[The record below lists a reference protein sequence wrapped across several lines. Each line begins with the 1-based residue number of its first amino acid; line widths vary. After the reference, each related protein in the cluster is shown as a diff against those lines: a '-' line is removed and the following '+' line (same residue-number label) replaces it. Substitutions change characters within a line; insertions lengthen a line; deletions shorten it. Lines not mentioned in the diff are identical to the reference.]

1 MHPMNGLKRQQPFST
16 PIFVTLSCSRVASSY
31 LRTQSKGVSW
41 CEGGMPPR
49 FRGGDQADAAHA
61 LHVQVV
67 AWVCVG
73 IAVAAT
79 PRRSGGMLGTHE
91 EAR

>member
-1 MHPMNGLKRQQPFST
+1 MRRRHAAGHQ
-16 PIFVTLSCSRVASSY
+16 
-31 LRTQSKGVSW
+31 
-41 CEGGMPPR
+41 
-49 FRGGDQADAAHA
+49 GGDQADAAHA
-61 LHVQVV
+61 LHVQVG

-91 EAR
+91 EARGGHADAAERGRRQALLTPWPKRACRQPASGVRHAGRG

>member
-1 MHPMNGLKRQQPFST
+1 MRRRHAAGHQ
-16 PIFVTLSCSRVASSY
+16 
-31 LRTQSKGVSW
+31 
-41 CEGGMPPR
+41 
-49 FRGGDQADAAHA
+49 GGDQADAAHA
-61 LHVQVV
+61 LHEQVG
-67 AWVCVG
+67 AWVCAG